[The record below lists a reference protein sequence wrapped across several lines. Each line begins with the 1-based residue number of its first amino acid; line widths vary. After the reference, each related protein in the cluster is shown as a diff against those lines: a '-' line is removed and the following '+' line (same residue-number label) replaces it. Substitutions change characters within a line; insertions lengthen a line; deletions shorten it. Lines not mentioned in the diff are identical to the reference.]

1 MSLSVVEAEV
11 VAAELDYPAYP
22 GYHRSRTDAMCSMCL
37 HSSFF
42 WSTAKDPVGR
52 LNKVSSAVEPDLS
65 VESRLLALC
74 SLKAFVLRERARL
87 WSMSCPRGEQ
97 EVLFWY
103 ILNLKR
109 VCLVV

>member
-11 VAAELDYPAYP
+11 VAAELDYPVYP
-22 GYHRSRTDAMCSMCL
+22 GYHRSRIDALCR

-65 VESRLLALC
+65 ADSKLLAL
-74 SLKAFVLRERARL
+74 
-87 WSMSCPRGEQ
+87 
-97 EVLFWY
+97 
-103 ILNLKR
+103 
-109 VCLVV
+109 